1 MTKNINPNELY
12 EATLEMMDK
21 LHKIRANNAGIFS
34 ELYSIGFSLHQDT
47 GFCFDSAIAD
57 NDNDLRKLEDFV
69 SDLKSRSLNYL
80 N

>member
-1 MTKNINPNELY
+1 MTKNINPTELY

-21 LHKIRANNAGIFS
+21 LHKIRANNADIFS
-34 ELYSIGFSLHQDT
+34 ELYSTGFSLHQDT

-57 NDNDLRKLEDFV
+57 NDNDLRKLEEIV
-69 SDLKSRSLNYL
+69 GDLKNRSLKYL